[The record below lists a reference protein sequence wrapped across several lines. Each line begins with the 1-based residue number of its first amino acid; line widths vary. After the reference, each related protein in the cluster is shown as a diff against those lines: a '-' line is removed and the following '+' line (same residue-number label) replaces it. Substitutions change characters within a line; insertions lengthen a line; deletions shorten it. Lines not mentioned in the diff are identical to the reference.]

1 MKEQQDVANELPQ
14 AVVYLRS
21 ATPDRT
27 DNRTAAARHLC
38 EQRANE
44 LSAVVVTEYV
54 DTGSGLTDERLQLTQ
69 MLGDLAGADITYVI
83 VPEHSTIAR
92 NMHVYARIIWKIEEA
107 GARLIVASAPLED
120 YPAMKS
126 NPLGLQHVVA
136 DWANNET
143 TDAPAMRR
151 ISSRAALSD
160 PAGPEAVEATASSTD
175 KEVRHD

>member
-1 MKEQQDVANELPQ
+1 MKEQHGAAKELPQ

-27 DNRTAAARHLC
+27 GNRTAAARHLC

-44 LSAVVVTEYV
+44 LGAVVVTEYI
-54 DTGSGLTDERLQLTQ
+54 DTGSGLTDERSQLTQ
-69 MLGDLAGADITYVI
+69 MLGELADADITYVI

-92 NMHVYARIIWKIEEA
+92 NMHVYARIIWKIEQA

-126 NPLGLQHVVA
+126 NPLGLEQAVA

-143 TDAPAMRR
+143 QDAPAARR
-151 ISSRAALSD
+151 IRNRTTPPD
-160 PAGPEAVEATASSTD
+160 PTGQNVGESPGVSTD
-175 KEVRHD
+175 KEVHHD